1 MDGLPRSG
9 VYPRDGVAGM
19 LTRTIA
25 LAAVTFVQAVSQSP
39 RDLLRVARPLTS
51 AEIAIVLAASRD
63 AMAGRTLRLTS
74 VFNGQGPE
82 LRMGPAGLPSAF
94 RSVFTITGGMVS
106 VAADGTRP
114 VSTQWVEEV
123 TTFIDYAGGA
133 VRRCDGSI
141 EPGEM
146 VIEYVRRGAGQNWTA
161 TARSRGDNDVG
172 GLGYAWAFAM
182 LRGAGSLASTEQGQ
196 IAGRPARAF
205 TAIWESP
212 YTDNV
217 QRTTVIGDPAP
228 NVIGEPV
235 RDESIQTLWID
246 TGSLLPRRWEVSKR
260 GERSHGFDFTYQ
272 PIDLQPPAGVDAPA
286 CIR

>member
-1 MDGLPRSG
+1 MPTR
-9 VYPRDGVAGM
+9 VVAL
-19 LTRTIA
+19 LTVL
-25 LAAVTFVQAVSQSP
+25 LAQVVSQSP
-39 RDLLRVARPLTS
+39 RELLQVARPLTS

-63 AMAGRTLRLTS
+63 VVAGKTLRLTS

-82 LRMGPAGLPSAF
+82 LRMGPAGLPTAV
-94 RSVFTITGGMVS
+94 RSTSTIEGGMISVS
-106 VAADGTRP
+106 ADGTRP

-123 TTFIDYAGGA
+123 TTFIDYTGSG

-146 VIEYVRRGAGQNWTA
+146 VIEYVRRGAGQKWTA
-161 TARSRGDNDVG
+161 TARRRRDNDVG
-172 GLGYAWAFAM
+172 GLGYAWPFAM

-196 IAGRPARAF
+196 ITGPPAHAIA
-205 TAIWESP
+205 AIWESP

-228 NVIGEPV
+228 NVIGEPAPN
-235 RDESIQTLWID
+235 ESIQTLWID
-246 TGSLLPRRWEVSKR
+246 AESLLPLRWEVNKR
-260 GERSHGFDFTYQ
+260 GARSHRFDFIYE